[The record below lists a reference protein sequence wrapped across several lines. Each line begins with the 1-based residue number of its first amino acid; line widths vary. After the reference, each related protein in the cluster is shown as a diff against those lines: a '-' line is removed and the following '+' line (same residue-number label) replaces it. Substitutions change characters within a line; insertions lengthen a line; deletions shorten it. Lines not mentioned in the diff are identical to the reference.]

1 MNLYEK
7 YGVFKCLGC
16 PHYLSGDRHDC
27 SKCQRTENGK
37 EQIVCRIQNI
47 TKELKKLDVEKQR
60 LIQHRIAIS
69 NLLADKEK
77 VNFN

>member
-1 MNLYEK
+1 MLR
-7 YGVFKCLGC
+7 L
-16 PHYLSGDRHDC
+16 PSLLSRDRHDC